1 MDIEGDK
8 MTQGYEIREVHY
20 TTKSCFGCEFYDHRM
35 MKSGQHPE
43 YRDSCKH
50 PQAIA
55 DYYGKFSQ
63 LDDREIRGNETPA
76 WCPVGEREK
85 QA

>member
-1 MDIEGDK
+1 
-8 MTQGYEIREVHY
+8 
-20 TTKSCFGCEFYDHRM
+20 M